1 MSVKD
6 ELTRRGGVATCA
18 DLLRVATRREL
29 DRAVAAGEVARL
41 ARGRYA
47 LPTGVQARHAA
58 HTLAGV
64 AHLRSAAAHWGWLM
78 KWQPRHPEVAVPR
91 GRKVSR
97 DAQLRFQVS
106 WRSLDGDRIVDGWVT
121 SRVATVLDCAALLP
135 FDEALSIA
143 DSALA
148 SGTVSRSE
156 LRSAAAGWP
165 RRGRARVQRVV
176 REANPL
182 AANPFESSLRA
193 IALDVPGLTVVPQH
207 RIDVDGAF
215 LARVDLA
222 DVRLRIVLE
231 ADSFEF
237 HGESQL
243 LERDCRRYD
252 ELTVDDWLV
261 LRFSWS
267 QVMTKPQW
275 VRSVLLRAVALRTAR
290 LRDSGRPLVRT

>member
-29 DRAVAAGEVARL
+29 DGAVAAGEIARL

-47 LPTGVQARHAA
+47 MPTGAEARQAA
-58 HTLAGV
+58 HALAGV

-78 KWQPRHPEVAVPR
+78 KWQPRRPEVAVPR
-91 GRKVSR
+91 GRKVSL

-106 WRSLDGDRIVDGWVT
+106 WRSLDRDRVVDGWVT

-135 FDEALSIA
+135 FDEALSVA

-148 SGTVSRSE
+148 SGTVTRSE

-193 IALDVPGLTVVPQH
+193 IALDVPGLTVVLQH
-207 RIDVDGAF
+207 RIDVGGAF

-237 HGESQL
+237 HGERQL

-261 LRFSWS
+261 LRYSWS
-267 QVMTKPQW
+267 QEMTKPQW

-290 LRDSGRPLVRT
+290 LRDSGRPL

>member
-1 MSVKD
+1 M
-6 ELTRRGGVATCA
+6 
-18 DLLRVATRREL
+18 
-29 DRAVAAGEVARL
+29 
-41 ARGRYA
+41 
-47 LPTGVQARHAA
+47 
-58 HTLAGV
+58 
-64 AHLRSAAAHWGWLM
+64 
-78 KWQPRHPEVAVPR
+78 
-91 GRKVSR
+91 
-97 DAQLRFQVS
+97 RFQVG
-106 WRSLDGDRIVDGWVT
+106 WRSFDPDRVVDGWVT

-156 LRSAAAGWP
+156 LLSLAAGWP
-165 RRGRARVQRVV
+165 RRGRARVRRVV
-176 REANPL
+176 GEANPL
-182 AANPFESSLRA
+182 AANPFESTLRA
-193 IALDVPGLTVVPQH
+193 IALGVPGLTVVPQH

-222 DVRLRIVLE
+222 DVWLRIVIE

-237 HGESQL
+237 HGERQL

-252 ELTVDDWLV
+252 ELAVDGWLV
-261 LRFSWS
+261 LRFSWD

-290 LRDSGRPLVRT
+290 LRDGGLPLMEH